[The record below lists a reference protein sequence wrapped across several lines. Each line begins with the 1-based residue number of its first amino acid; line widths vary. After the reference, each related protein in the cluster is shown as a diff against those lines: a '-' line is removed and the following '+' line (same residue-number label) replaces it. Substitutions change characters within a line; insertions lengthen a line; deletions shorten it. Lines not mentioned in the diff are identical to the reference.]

1 MPTLIFRT
9 LPEITFPAEEFNFT
23 TYHVCATSHESP
35 LCFASNFPADGSE
48 GFISGKIATPWRITT
63 PVDQNKAPQGMV
75 YVSHTLYKPCTDSVQ
90 EVISSSKVWIHKKKA
105 RTALFGSK
113 IKFQLDFKFKL
124 EFWGRWQGGGR
135 GQRKKREKLRSG
147 GGV

>member
-1 MPTLIFRT
+1 
-9 LPEITFPAEEFNFT
+9 
-23 TYHVCATSHESP
+23 
-35 LCFASNFPADGSE
+35 
-48 GFISGKIATPWRITT
+48 
-63 PVDQNKAPQGMV
+63 MV

-135 GQRKKREKLRSG
+135 
-147 GGV
+147 V